1 MLVPVYGEIF
11 KIFKKICAKRAKL
24 MDRTVCVYKPNFH
37 LARHVSTQHDTT
49 RSTCRAHAFWP
60 CRACRTA
67 RLDTLDTTSAT
78 GATRNLVCFVICIG
92 YDNVSYSLIY
102 WSIHLFNLFHLKEQI
117 GFVYVRAQTTKL
129 VQASTIASSRPP
141 CRNKHG
147 STRSTRGTC
156 RDVTSQV
163 EFGPQ

>member
-1 MLVPVYGEIF
+1 
-11 KIFKKICAKRAKL
+11 
-24 MDRTVCVYKPNFH
+24 MDRTVCVYKPKFH

-78 GATRNLVCFVICIG
+78 GATRNLVCFVICTG

-129 VQASTIASSRPP
+129 VQASTIASSSSAMSKQARLDALDTWNVS
-141 CRNKHG
+141 R
-147 STRSTRGTC
+147 
-156 RDVTSQV
+156 RDEPSGIWATVSEIV
-163 EFGPQ
+163 YRAS